1 MIPSWEESS
10 GTADAA
16 WYGDIRARGSRRTLA
31 ADNLWALDAS
41 SGVARINHELR
52 LPHDALVIVVGVI
65 GHDQDA
71 VVLRKIFQWGTLH
84 LQVVLAPLA
93 NGWEVGIVVAD
104 LRALLLQQFN
114 DGQGGRLA
122 QIIDLLLICHS

>member
-52 LPHDALVIVVGVI
+52 LPHDALVVVIGVV
-65 GHDQDA
+65 GHDQHT
-71 VVLRKIFQWGTLH
+71 VVLRKIFQRGALH
-84 LQVVLAPLA
+84 PQVVFAPFA

-104 LRALLLQQFN
+104 LCALLLQQFDN
-114 DGQGGRLA
+114 GQGWRLA
-122 QIIDLLLICHS
+122 QIIDVLLIYQS